1 MSRTPSRGCFFRSAL
16 ASRFQRAQHALSP
29 QSKRLKRILWRRC
42 VMNDLK
48 FAFRQLLKDPSFT
61 AVAVLT
67 LALGIGANT
76 AMFSVLNAVL
86 LRPLPFTD
94 PERLMFVEG
103 QNLTELSGGDFNDL
117 NTRSHSFSHV
127 AAFFGNATYNLSGGN
142 EPERV
147 SAARVSATFLP
158 TLGIQPVRGRNFTTD
173 EDRAG

>member
-1 MSRTPSRGCFFRSAL
+1 
-16 ASRFQRAQHALSP
+16 
-29 QSKRLKRILWRRC
+29 
-42 VMNDLK
+42 MNDLK
-48 FAFRQLLKDPSFT
+48 FAFRQLLKNPGFT

-103 QNLTELSGGDFNDL
+103 QNWRELSGGDFNDL

-127 AAFFGNATYNLSGGN
+127 AAFFGNATCNLSGGG
-142 EPERV
+142 
-147 SAARVSATFLP
+147 SAPRASPPRSCPRWASNRCAAEISLP
-158 TLGIQPVRGRNFTTD
+158 TRTEP
-173 EDRAG
+173 AAKKSSC

>member
-1 MSRTPSRGCFFRSAL
+1 
-16 ASRFQRAQHALSP
+16 
-29 QSKRLKRILWRRC
+29 
-42 VMNDLK
+42 MNDLK
-48 FAFRQLLKDPSFT
+48 FAFRQLLKNPGFA

-103 QNLTELSGGDFNDL
+103 QNWRELSGGDFNDL
-117 NTRSHSFSHV
+117 NTRSRSFSHV
-127 AAFFGNATYNLSGGN
+127 AAFFGNATYNLSSGN

-147 SAARVSATFLP
+147 SASRSGSAPRASPPRSCPRWASNRCAAEISLP
-158 TLGIQPVRGRNFTTD
+158 TRTEP
-173 EDRAG
+173 AAKKSSC